1 MDGGQ
6 PRPHLFARLGLKGH
20 VTNNLRRKD
29 TTYPQRDRELP
40 ARWAQ
45 DGFSSSLAKSLELK
59 DDVPRVW
66 KEGDP
71 RFHDLLVTILA
82 EVPGGEQHFST
93 ALLGVCIP
101 GHFPPKPPS
110 EVVSHFLPERAL
122 TYMSI
127 SF

>member
-59 DDVPRVW
+59 DDVPQVW

-82 EVPGGEQHFST
+82 EVPGGEQRFST

-101 GHFPPKPPS
+101 GHFPL
-110 EVVSHFLPERAL
+110 ECR
-122 TYMSI
+122 
-127 SF
+127 